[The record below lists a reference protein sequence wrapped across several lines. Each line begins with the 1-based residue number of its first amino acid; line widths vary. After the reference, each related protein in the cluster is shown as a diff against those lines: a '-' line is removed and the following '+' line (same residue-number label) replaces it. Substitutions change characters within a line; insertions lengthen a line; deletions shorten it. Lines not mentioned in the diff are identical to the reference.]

1 MLGLTHQDQSVA
13 QIAASLARTY
23 VRNVLVKLGAHSRLQ
38 LAALAARDSL
48 LAERRRTSPSA
59 GGTDHPYLA

>member
-1 MLGLTHQDQSVA
+1 LDQSVA

-48 LAERRRTSPSA
+48 LAEQAANFSVGRWHRSP
-59 GGTDHPYLA
+59 